1 MGMSPARVSSYA
13 VLNSTEETQVTTH
26 NLANATLALLD
37 RTKLIEAD
45 SIDVRGD
52 QLGDGYGIP
61 TSTMLDAVRMMAR
74 TEGLLLD
81 PVYSGKAFAGVLAA
95 VRCGAYKSGNAVL
108 FLMTGGLPGLFA
120 YQPAFED
127 AS

>member
-61 TSTMLDAVRMMAR
+61 TSTMLDAVRNDGADGRASAR
-74 TEGLLLD
+74 SGL
-81 PVYSGKAFAGVLAA
+81 
-95 VRCGAYKSGNAVL
+95 
-108 FLMTGGLPGLFA
+108 
-120 YQPAFED
+120 
-127 AS
+127 